1 MRAIAILLAIVYHAG
16 VPGFQGGYV
25 GIEVFFVISGFVITG
40 LLLREHERTGHT
52 SLRSFY
58 GRRVRRIMPAATLV
72 LVVTVIAA
80 YVLLGPL
87 SGNQTAN
94 DGRWASVF
102 LINIHFESNGTNYLA
117 ALLPPSLIENYW
129 SLAVEEQFYIVYPTL
144 FLLIAWWARKSNASF
159 RQRLTVVLVVVI
171 VASYAF
177 AIGDTL
183 TDASSAYFSLLTR
196 AWELA
201 LGALI
206 AVHGRHFQK
215 IPQAWAA
222 IASWAGLAAIMIC
235 AVTLTGSSR
244 YPGALVAIPTLGAGL
259 IIAAGA
265 AEPTWGVE
273 RLLRRRTLPVSGC
286 HLVPALSLALAD
298 PPVGRATPRRD
309 KPAGV
314 GQRGALARGGRP
326 GHADLLLLRESHSAQ
341 QGSGHQALGQSGA
354 RGLSDRRRP
363 SPSRPWQSISH
374 PQAALATNIANLKTG
389 DPCPSP
395 TKQTVESLMGTGHH
409 ASPKT
414 VARVLLIGDSTACTM
429 VPGLE
434 AVGAQAGVRIENGA
448 VIGCGVVSGSVA
460 STITDVVRSWQS
472 VTDLPEPR
480 QCGRGKSLAG
490 GGSERRPVVELVG
503 AQSAGG
509 RERRPSARARCR
521 LAAVVRRTGEA
532 CAAAGPAV
540 HERRCHRR
548 HVDATSLLREREPDE
563 PDAQRRDFR
572 APQRLSDSIRG
583 KNPARQD
590 RRSRS
595 LRLPFWTAVPDPGGR
610 HRAARGWRALLARG
624 LALGR
629 PLAHASDRDP
639 RPRQDGHRAPDDEE
653 CSYRRTGP
661 PSKAP
666 TALTAL
672 AAFNFGFSK
681 VEFEITGNSLHND
694 VIGDAVHTNGLWS
707 CSGTRRPYPT
717 ARTPCGA
724 SSLTRPAIRAPARPS
739 PSRWRTSS
747 KLRRRVSRQQALA
760 TCHHPE
766 RRDCRARILLGALGR
781 PSEPRRSLRG
791 SRGRSRNLPATP
803 KTGAPSMIGRASPT
817 EHGQLGRQVGP
828 VPQRDTARVRHGHGV
843 HGIVRGRDD

>member
-1 MRAIAILLAIVYHAG
+1 MTIGSPPQADRALLLTGNEAGTPPGDRKFRPDVQGMRAIAILLAIVYHAG

-183 TDASSAYFSLLTR
+183 TNASSAYFSLLSR

-265 AEPTWGVE
+265 AEPAWGVE
-273 RLLRRRTLPVSGC
+273 RLLRRRTFQFLAAISFPLYLWHWPILQLAAQRRDVTNLPVWDNVGLLLAAGVLATLTYYFFENPIR
-286 HLVPALSLALAD
+286 HNKALA
-298 PPVGRATPRRD
+298 TRRW
-309 KPAGV
+309 ASLVLGV
-314 GQRGALARGGRP
+314 FLIASTLTFTTVAI
-326 GHADLLLLRESHSAQ
+326 HL
-341 QGSGHQALGQSGA
+341 
-354 RGLSDRRRP
+354 
-363 SPSRPWQSISH
+363 H
-374 PQAALATNIANLKTG
+374 PQAALATDITNLKTG
-389 DPCPSP
+389 DACPSP
-395 TKQTVESLMGTGHH
+395 TKQTVESLMGTGHQ

-434 AVGAQAGVRIENGA
+434 AVGATAGVRIENGA

-460 STITDVVRSWQS
+460 TTITDVVSPDNTSPTCQSRANAAEARAVQAGAPNVVLWSSSWERSPLVVGSGDHQH
-472 VTDLPEPR
+472 VLPAGSR
-480 QCGRGKSLAG
+480 QWYDVLEKRVQQRV
-490 GGSERRPVVELVG
+490 RRFT
-503 AQSAGG
+503 SAGATVVMLTQPAFYESG
-509 RERRPSARARCR
+509 NPTSPTPNDETFERLNAFLTQFAAKTPHVKIVD
-521 LAAVVRRTGEA
+521 LAAYV
-532 CAAAGPAV
+532 CP
-540 HERRCHRR
+540 
-548 HVDATSLLREREPDE
+548 S
-563 PDAQRRDFR
+563 
-572 APQRLSDSIRG
+572 
-583 KNPARQD
+583 
-590 RRSRS
+590 
-595 LRLPFWTAVPDPGGR
+595 
-610 HRAARGWRALLARG
+610 
-624 LALGR
+624 
-629 PLAHASDRDP
+629 
-639 RPRQDGHRAPDDEE
+639 
-653 CSYRRTGP
+653 GP
-661 PSKAP
+661 PCPILLDGIAP
-666 TALTAL
+666 RGDGAHYSPEGSLWVARWLMPQMGIPALKKTVTALPKIGILVPKNGATLKGTSALTAL
-672 AAFNFGFSK
+672 AEFNFGFSK

-694 VIGDAVHTNGLWS
+694 VIGDAVHANGLWS
-707 CSGTRRPYPT
+707 LLWNTATVPNGTYT
-717 ARTPCGA
+717 
-724 SSLTRPAIRAPARPS
+724 
-739 PSRWRTSS
+739 
-747 KLRRRVSRQQALA
+747 LRSVVS
-760 TCHHPE
+760 
-766 RRDCRARILLGALGR
+766 
-781 PSEPRRSLRG
+781 
-791 SRGRSRNLPATP
+791 
-803 KTGAPSMIGRASPT
+803 GAPGDQSASKAFT
-817 EHGQLGRQVGP
+817 IQVANGRQ
-828 VPQRDTARVRHGHGV
+828 
-843 HGIVRGRDD
+843 

>member
-1 MRAIAILLAIVYHAG
+1 MTIGSPPQADRGLLLTGNEAGTPPGDRKFRPDVQGMRAIAILLAIVYHAG

-244 YPGALVAIPTLGAGL
+244 YPGALVAIPTLGAGV

-265 AEPTWGVE
+265 AQPTWGVE
-273 RLLRRRTLPVSGC
+273 RLLRRRTLQFLAAISFPLYLWHWPILQLAAQRRDVTSLPVWDNVGLL
-286 HLVPALSLALAD
+286 LVAGVLATLTYYFFENPIRHNKALSTRRWASLVLGVCLIA
-298 PPVGRATPRRD
+298 ATLTFTTV
-309 KPAGV
+309 AIH
-314 GQRGALARGGRP
+314 L
-326 GHADLLLLRESHSAQ
+326 
-341 QGSGHQALGQSGA
+341 
-354 RGLSDRRRP
+354 
-363 SPSRPWQSISH
+363 H
-374 PQAALATNIANLKTG
+374 PQSALATNIANLNTG

-460 STITDVVRSWQS
+460 STITDVINPGNPSPACQS
-472 VTDLPEPR
+472 RANAAE
-480 QCGRGKSLAG
+480 
-490 GGSERRPVVELVG
+490 
-503 AQSAGG
+503 
-509 RERRPSARARCR
+509 ARALRAGAPNVVLWSSSWER
-521 LAAVVRRTGEA
+521 SPLVVGSGDHQHVLAAGSRQWYDVLEKRVQQRVRRFTNAGATVVMLTQPAFYESGNPTSPTPNDETFVRLNA
-532 CAAAGPAV
+532 FLTQFAAKTP
-540 HERRCHRR
+540 
-548 HVDATSLLREREPDE
+548 HVRIVD
-563 PDAQRRDFR
+563 
-572 APQRLSDSIRG
+572 
-583 KNPARQD
+583 
-590 RRSRS
+590 
-595 LRLPFWTAVPDPGGR
+595 
-610 HRAARGWRALLARG
+610 LADYVC
-624 LALGR
+624 
-629 PLAHASDRDP
+629 PS
-639 RPRQDGHRAPDDEE
+639 
-653 CSYRRTGP
+653 GP
-661 PSKAP
+661 PCPILVDGIAP
-666 TALTAL
+666 RGDGAHYSPEGSLWVARWLMPQIGIPALDKTVTALPTIAIVVPRNGATIKGNSALIAL

-681 VEFEITGNSLHND
+681 IEFEISGNSLHND
-694 VIGDAVHTNGLWS
+694 VIGDAVHANGLWS
-707 CSGTRRPYPT
+707 MFWKTATVPNGTYTLRSVVSN
-717 ARTPCGA
+717 AAGDQSA
-724 SSLTRPAIRAPARPS
+724 SKAI
-739 PSRWRTSS
+739 TI
-747 KLRRRVSRQQALA
+747 RVA
-760 TCHHPE
+760 
-766 RRDCRARILLGALGR
+766 
-781 PSEPRRSLRG
+781 
-791 SRGRSRNLPATP
+791 N
-803 KTGAPSMIGRASPT
+803 
-817 EHGQLGRQVGP
+817 
-828 VPQRDTARVRHGHGV
+828 
-843 HGIVRGRDD
+843 